1 MHTIRKR
8 AFEILDTGT
17 KNDLLSRSVDI
28 ALIAL
33 ISLNVLS
40 VILETLPSLQNEY
53 HTAFENFELVSVI
66 IFSIEY
72 LTRVWSAIEKADK
85 KYKHPLW
92 GRLRYILTPM
102 ALIDLIVI
110 LPLFIGFFF
119 TIDLRFMR
127 ALRLLRVF
135 KLTRYSSSMSVL
147 LKVLAD
153 ESKSIGAAFFVL
165 CMLVIMASSLT
176 YLAEHDAQPEA
187 FSSIPAA
194 MWWAIITMTSVGYGD
209 IVPIT
214 TMGKVLASIISV
226 ISIGIVA
233 LPAGLLASGFS
244 EALRQRRAHYEKLV
258 EEVMEDGVI
267 TPSEEQLLKE
277 TQMNL
282 GISIDDADIIL
293 DSNRS
298 KQIEIEALKEV
309 HDLEK
314 DMQVALDNKCPHCGK
329 AVDWRHEKRKQ
340 TDKTNYTES

>member
-1 MHTIRKR
+1 MQTIRKR
-8 AFEILDTGT
+8 AFEILGTGS
-17 KNDLLSRSVDI
+17 KNDSLSRAVDI

-40 VILETLPSLQNEY
+40 VILETLPSLSGQY
-53 HTAFENFELVSVI
+53 HTVFKNFELISVI

-72 LTRVWSAIEKADK
+72 LTRIWCSIEKEDK

-92 GRLRYILTPM
+92 GRLRYMLTPM
-102 ALIDLIVI
+102 AIIDLIVI
-110 LPLFIGFFF
+110 MPLYLAFFF

-135 KLTRYSSSMSVL
+135 KLTRYSSSMTLL

-165 CMLVIMASSLT
+165 CMLIIMASSLT
-176 YLAEHDAQPEA
+176 YLAEHEAQPEV

-194 MWWAIITMTSVGYGD
+194 MWWAIITMTTVGYGD
-209 IVPIT
+209 VVPIT
-214 TMGKVLASIISV
+214 VMGKVLASVISI

-258 EEVMEDGVI
+258 EDVMEDGVI

-277 TQMNL
+277 TQLNL

-293 DSNRS
+293 DSNRN

-309 HDLEK
+309 HDFEK
-314 DMQVALDNKCPHCGK
+314 DMQVALDNKCPHCGE
-329 AVDWRHEKRKQ
+329 AVDWRHEKRKK